1 MQKRLTG
8 WACSL
13 VFFVT
18 LGCAVQVRGDQEIA
32 LAEPAIQGE
41 ISVEQAI
48 RQRRSVREFGPDT
61 LALTEI
67 SQLAWAAQGVTDPAQ
82 GYRAAPSAGA
92 TYPIEIDFLI
102 TGSDVVEDGIY
113 RYQVENHALV
123 RRMTGDRRRE
133 VYAVALEQNAILQAP
148 VLMLV
153 SGRLARTEARYGE
166 RAPRFMYMEAGHV
179 AQNVSLQATALGID
193 LVVIGAFRDA
203 ELGRVLQLETGEQP
217 LYILPLGK
225 SR

>member
-1 MQKRLTG
+1 MQNCLTA
-8 WACSL
+8 WAWSL

-18 LGCAVQVRGDQEIA
+18 LGCAVQVHGDQEIA
-32 LAEPAIQGE
+32 LAEPTIQGE
-41 ISVEQAI
+41 ISLEQAI
-48 RQRRSVREFGPDT
+48 RQRRSVREYGPDP
-61 LALTEI
+61 LTFSEI

-113 RYQVENHALV
+113 RYQVENHALA
-123 RRMTGDRRRE
+123 RRLTGDRRRE
-133 VYAVALEQNAILQAP
+133 VYEVALQQDSILQAP

-153 SGRLARTEARYGE
+153 SGKLARTEARYGE

-193 LVVIGAFRDA
+193 MVVVGAFRDA
-203 ELGRVLQLETGEQP
+203 ELARVIQLETGEQP

-225 SR
+225 PR

>member
-1 MQKRLTG
+1 MQKCLTG
-8 WACSL
+8 WAWSL

-18 LGCAVQVRGDQEIA
+18 FGCAVRVQGDQEIA
-32 LAEPAIQGE
+32 LAEPSVQGE
-41 ISVEQAI
+41 VSVEQAI
-48 RQRRSVREFGPDT
+48 RQRRSVREFGPISLT
-61 LALTEI
+61 MTEI
-67 SQLAWAAQGVTDPAQ
+67 SQLAWAAQGVTDPAR

-102 TGSDVVEDGIY
+102 TGSDVVEDGVY
-113 RYQVENHALV
+113 RYEVEKHALV
-123 RRMTGDRRRE
+123 RRLTGDRRRE
-133 VYAVALEQNAILQAP
+133 VYEVALQQNSILQAP

-153 SGRLARTEARYGE
+153 SGKLARTEARYGE

-193 LVVIGAFRDA
+193 MVVVGAFRDA
-203 ELGRVLQLETGEQP
+203 ELARVIQLETGEQP

-225 SR
+225 PR